1 MGDKNTVS
9 VIIYG
14 QEYTFSGDMPR
25 EYILKLADKVDA
37 TMKELGDGKNQTL
50 SKTAVLT
57 ALYVADEFYKEKESA
72 EKLLEE
78 NYKLSDAAKKYESLW
93 DEVKQS
99 FAGYKQEQQNKIQLL
114 ERQIENQNIALD
126 NAKSELENAKDIPDD
141 VKNHIT
147 ELEEKCK
154 DIESS
159 FFDIQMENIRL
170 KNELSQY
177 RQNINR

>member
-1 MGDKNTVS
+1 MSDKNTVS

-25 EYILKLADKVDA
+25 EYILKLAAKVDA
-37 TMKELGDGKNQTL
+37 TMRDLGEGKNQTM
-50 SKTAVLT
+50 SKTAVLS
-57 ALYVADEFYKEKESA
+57 ALFIADEYYKASESLA
-72 EKLLEE
+72 GLMSE
-78 NYKLSDAAKKYESLW
+78 NQTLTENSQKYEGLW

-99 FAGYKQEQQNKIQLL
+99 FASYKQEQQNRIELL
-114 ERQIENQNIALD
+114 EKQILNQNIALD
-126 NAKSELENAKDIPDD
+126 KAKEELENAKDIPDE

-177 RQNINR
+177 RQNTNR

>member
-14 QEYTFSGDMPR
+14 QEYTFSGEMPR

-37 TMKELGDGKNQTL
+37 TMREMGEGRNQTL
-50 SKTAVLT
+50 SKTAVLS
-57 ALYVADEFYKEKESA
+57 ALYIADEYYKAKEAESELLLENHKESETA
-72 EKLLEE
+72 ANYEK
-78 NYKLSDAAKKYESLW
+78 LW

-99 FAGYKQEQQNKIQLL
+99 FASYKQDQQARVEML
-114 ERQIENQNIALD
+114 ERKLEEQRIALES
-126 NAKSELENAKDIPDD
+126 AKEIPEE

-147 ELEEKCK
+147 ALEEKCK

-177 RQNINR
+177 RQNR